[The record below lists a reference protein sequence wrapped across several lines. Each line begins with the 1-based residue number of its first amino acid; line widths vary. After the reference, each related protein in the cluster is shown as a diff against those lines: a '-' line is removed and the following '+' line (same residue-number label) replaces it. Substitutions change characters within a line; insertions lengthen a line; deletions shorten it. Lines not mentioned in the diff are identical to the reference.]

1 MYKRQIYDREIA
13 AMYAVEAI
21 RLVDHYHFRYSMK
34 DNTSKKPLVLEK
46 SDNWAQ
52 SYYDENSPKY
62 KDRELFTVHSKKR
75 NENFQD
81 TKAIFIEKATDF
93 DKSASK

>member
-1 MYKRQIYDREIA
+1 MMKIA
-13 AMYAVEAI
+13 
-21 RLVDHYHFRYSMK
+21 
-34 DNTSKKPLVLEK
+34 
-46 SDNWAQ
+46 
-52 SYYDENSPKY
+52 PKY

-93 DKSASK
+93 LSLIHI